1 MHQLYFPK
9 IHDSVGMAMTRD
21 YDY

>member
-9 IHDSVGMAMTRD
+9 IHDIVGMTMTRD